1 MLLQQFQNFAKNI
14 FFREIFATFVEENKK
29 KELLN
34 DNYIISKYQQIQEL
48 TPELINQ
55 FILKIEIGKLD
66 EKTYTREIKIT
77 WNF

>member
-1 MLLQQFQNFAKNI
+1 MINNELKLI
-14 FFREIFATFVEENKK
+14 ENKK
-29 KELLN
+29 NELLN

>member
-1 MLLQQFQNFAKNI
+1 MINNELKLI
-14 FFREIFATFVEENKK
+14 ENKK
-29 KELLN
+29 NELLN

-77 WNF
+77 WSF

>member
-1 MLLQQFQNFAKNI
+1 MINNELKLI
-14 FFREIFATFVEENKK
+14 ENKK

>member
-1 MLLQQFQNFAKNI
+1 MIIINNELKLI
-14 FFREIFATFVEENKK
+14 ENKK
-29 KELLN
+29 NELLN

-66 EKTYTREIKIT
+66 EKTYIRDIKIT

>member
-1 MLLQQFQNFAKNI
+1 MINNELKLI
-14 FFREIFATFVEENKK
+14 ENKK

-66 EKTYTREIKIT
+66 EKNYIREIKIT